1 MWSEKF
7 LKGSVMDAQKQEI
20 IVGDLPKGITR
31 ADDAYGNKVWNVL
44 GHEYH
49 AKVESSSSFAWLSL
63 DPSGTGVP
71 PHIHPEQDEHIYVLE
86 GRYTLYLDGEWVTAG
101 PGDSV
106 RMPMGLAHAYYNKE
120 DGAAKSLFW
129 VSPTGDLPE
138 LFAQLHNLTD
148 PDEVVRLSA
157 ELGVNF
163 IPEETLPGFADGQ

>member
-1 MWSEKF
+1 
-7 LKGSVMDAQKQEI
+7 MDVQKQEI

-31 ADDAYGNKVWNVL
+31 ADSAYGNKVWNVL

-71 PHIHPEQDEHIYVLE
+71 PHIHPAQDEHIYVLE

-120 DGAAKSLFW
+120 EGAAKSLFW

-163 IPEETLPGFADGQ
+163 LPEETLPGFSEGQ